1 MSKINDAREILSS
14 VGVPERQKNDLCCY
28 TLLAMAGIGENDLWS
43 SALNEWIRIHGI
55 IAFIREKY
63 GISYAENSRETIRK
77 QALHHFRNAAVIEDN
92 GRATNSP
99 NYCYRITLEML
110 KLIQSFGCADWE
122 KEKLCFLSRHKSLAE
137 LYKSKREI
145 KKIPVKINGA
155 EFMFSHGSHNM
166 LQKLVLEEFAPRFV
180 PVSECL
186 YIGDTAKKDLMKND
200 KRLAMLGFNV
210 NVHDKMPDI
219 ILYDEKINTLFFIE
233 CVTSVGPV
241 TQERIIEIEA
251 MTENVRTR
259 KVYITA
265 FPDFRTFKRFAELI
279 AWETEIW
286 IAENPGH
293 MIHMNGKKFLE
304 AINADNN
311 QQ

>member
-1 MSKINDAREILSS
+1 MSRLDDAREI
-14 VGVPERQKNDLCCY
+14 
-28 TLLAMAGIGENDLWS
+28 
-43 SALNEWIRIHGI
+43 WIRIHGI

-77 QALHHFRNAAVIEDN
+77 QALHHFRNAAFIEDN

-110 KLIQSFGCADWE
+110 KLIQSFRGADWE
-122 KEKLCFLSRHKSLAE
+122 SEKSGFLSQHKSLAE
-137 LYKSKREI
+137 LYKSKREM
-145 KKIPVKINGA
+145 KKVPVKINGA
-155 EFMFSHGSHNM
+155 DFMLSHGSHNM
-166 LQKLVLEEFAPRFV
+166 LQKSVLEEFAPRFI
-180 PVSECL
+180 PASECL
-186 YIGDTAKKDLMKND
+186 YIGNTAKKDLMKND
-200 KRLAMLGFNV
+200 KRLAVLGFNV

-219 ILYDEKINTLFFIE
+219 ILYDEERSTLFFVE
-233 CVTSVGPV
+233 CVTSGGAV
-241 TQERIIEIEA
+241 TQGRIIEIEA

-265 FPDFRTFKRFAELI
+265 FPDFRTYKRLSEFI

-286 IAENPGH
+286 IAEFPGH

-304 AINADNN
+304 ATNADDN
-311 QQ
+311 